1 MLDLVREI
9 GQTLRNNR
17 LRTVLTGISV
27 SWGIFMLIVLLGAS
41 RGVTNYFEYAMSSQ
55 SNNVISFWSGVTSMP
70 YKGYKDGRYIG
81 LKSSDIDA
89 ILHDNPGKVSNVI
102 AFASVDTA
110 KISTSLDV
118 LTNGFE
124 AVYPGAQATN
134 GIEMSHGRF
143 INERDI
149 ADARRVIVLAAKN
162 ARLLFGSD
170 SLAVGKTVQSLGLA
184 WTVAGVYDHRW
195 RSQSMVPYTAYKAV
209 TGNTDEA
216 YELDVTVEGLET
228 EADGK
233 AAEKSIRTTLAQRH
247 EFHPDDPNAVWVWNS
262 FTSYLTNKAAN
273 RYLEL
278 AVWVIGI
285 FTLLTGIVGVSNIM
299 FVSVRERTHEIGIR
313 RAIGAKPRS
322 IMGQVV
328 AESVVITT
336 LFGYIGVVMGMA
348 LTEVATKLIEG
359 NATIGQAIQNPTVD
373 LSIAVKVTVV
383 LIISGALAGLAPAI
397 KATKVKPV
405 EALRDE

>member
-1 MLDLVREI
+1 MFDLVREI

-41 RGVTNYFEYAMSSQ
+41 RGVTNYFEHAMSSQ

-322 IMGQVV
+322 VLAQIL
-328 AESVVITT
+328 AESVAVTAI
-336 LFGYIGVVMGMA
+336 FGYIGI
-348 LTEVATKLIEG
+348 VAGTFVLQII
-359 NATIGQAIQNPTVD
+359 ASVIGDVDGFRNPTVD
-373 LSIAVKVTVV
+373 ISIAVKVTVA
-383 LIISGALAGLAPAI
+383 LIVAGAVAGLFPAL
-397 KATKVKPV
+397 KAIKVKPV

>member
-1 MLDLVREI
+1 MFDLVREI

-322 IMGQVV
+322 VLAQIL
-328 AESVVITT
+328 AESVAVTAI
-336 LFGYIGVVMGMA
+336 FGYIGI
-348 LTEVATKLIEG
+348 VAGTFVLQIIASVIGDVEG
-359 NATIGQAIQNPTVD
+359 FRNPTVD
-373 LSIAVKVTVV
+373 MSIAVKVTVA
-383 LIISGALAGLAPAI
+383 LIVAGAVAGLFPAL
-397 KATKVKPV
+397 KAIKVKPV

>member
-1 MLDLVREI
+1 MFDLVREI

-41 RGVTNYFEYAMSSQ
+41 RGVTNYFEHAMSSQ

-322 IMGQVV
+322 VLAQIL
-328 AESVVITT
+328 AESVAVTAI
-336 LFGYIGVVMGMA
+336 FGYIGI
-348 LTEVATKLIEG
+348 VAGTFVLQIIASVIGDVEG
-359 NATIGQAIQNPTVD
+359 FRNPTVD
-373 LSIAVKVTVV
+373 MSIAVKVTVA
-383 LIISGALAGLAPAI
+383 LIVAGAVAGLFPAL
-397 KATKVKPV
+397 KAIKVKPV